1 MCLFGRP
8 SPLGAPASSGR
19 WRGLGAGGVV
29 WPRSSLRKL
38 VEAGADGG
46 DWPMGFEGETQ
57 VVGNH
62 VVGNIGLY
70 FAAYRLSKMGW
81 NVMPTARN
89 AKGVDII
96 AYDASAAHYLGI
108 QVKALSRK
116 TAVPLGNSDKFIG
129 DWWVIVTQVAAEPVC
144 FIMKPAEVKGRAVY
158 HPPKNGKRASY
169 WLSANQYDTDEFRE
183 AWDRIGNGASTELI
197 STIE

>member
-57 VVGNH
+57 VVG
-62 VVGNIGLY
+62 
-70 FAAYRLSKMGW
+70 K
-81 NVMPTARN
+81 
-89 AKGVDII
+89 
-96 AYDASAAHYLGI
+96 
-108 QVKALSRK
+108 LSRK

-197 STIE
+197 STIEIT